1 MSLLYL
7 FGPVHV
13 AINNLLHT
21 IVHSLEMPDNILS
34 HQDGI
39 NTNSKIATH
48 KSEDHKNNT
57 EYHDHKVI
65 SFLDKILEGSNQNSD
80 SSDAYII
87 THKIDKHIHNNEYYP
102 KDEIVKVVPLGIKH
116 CFSNQKN
123 NVCKGYL
130 WGHRK
135 PPKA

>member
-1 MSLLYL
+1 MSLLYI

-13 AINNLLHT
+13 AVNNLLHT
-21 IVHSLEMPDNILS
+21 IVHSLEMPDYIIS

-39 NTNSKIATH
+39 NTDLKSTTH
-48 KSEDHKNNT
+48 KSEHHKNNT

-65 SFLDKILEGSNQNSD
+65 AFLDKILEGSEQNSD

-87 THKIDKHIHNNEYYP
+87 AHKIDKHIHNNEYYP
-102 KDEIVKVVPLGIKH
+102 KDEIVKVVSLEIKH
-116 CFSNQKN
+116 CFSYQKN

-130 WGHRK
+130 WGLRK
-135 PPKA
+135 PPQA